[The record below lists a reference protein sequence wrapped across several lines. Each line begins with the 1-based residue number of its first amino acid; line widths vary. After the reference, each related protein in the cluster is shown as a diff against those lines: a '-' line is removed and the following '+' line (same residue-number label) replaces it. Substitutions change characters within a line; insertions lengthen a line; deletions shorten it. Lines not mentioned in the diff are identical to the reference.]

1 MKTGLTRRLWLPF
14 AALALFT
21 CPAMARPLLI
31 PPQNLEVPPLP
42 GAPNN
47 PDIVTLYG
55 APGIDQGT
63 LLVAASRP
71 RDAEGNYENAIHIFQ
86 RNAEGRWIYSGILAE
101 QLVWDLK
108 IDGTMAA
115 ISTVPTPGTPGAFMI
130 FERGA
135 TGWALTGNFPSGGSR
150 LVR

>member
-1 MKTGLTRRLWLPF
+1 MKSGLTRRLWLPI

-31 PPQNLEVPPLP
+31 PPENLSVPPLP

-55 APGIDQGT
+55 ALGIDEGT

-71 RDAEGNYENAIHIFQ
+71 RDAEGNYEEAVH
-86 RNAEGRWIYSGILAE
+86 
-101 QLVWDLK
+101 
-108 IDGTMAA
+108 
-115 ISTVPTPGTPGAFMI
+115 I
-130 FERGA
+130 FERDA
-135 TGWALTGNFPSGGSR
+135 GGR
-150 LVR
+150 